1 MKTFISSITLL
12 TFLFFLEVNSLF
24 AQDHK
29 ILMEQIIEHYQKIGQ
44 GLSKGSTEEITQHAN
59 AIVTTTDQIM
69 KLQDGLPKEK
79 REQFNILVK
88 RTNSYA
94 KRLVGNKDIE
104 VLRTE
109 FDVLGKPLIGY
120 LNTFGSDKKYFIYAC
135 EGDMNLWIQENKEPQ
150 QDPYC
155 DSPCG
160 KIIDETRNKGD

>member
-1 MKTFISSITLL
+1 
-12 TFLFFLEVNSLF
+12 
-24 AQDHK
+24 
-29 ILMEQIIEHYQKIGQ
+29 MEQIIKHYQDIGQ
-44 GLSKGSTEEITQHAN
+44 SLSKGSTEEVTQHAN
-59 AIVTTTDQIM
+59 AIVTATEEIM

-104 VLRTE
+104 ALRTE
-109 FDVLGKPLIGY
+109 FDVLSKPVIGY
-120 LNTFGSDKKYFIYAC
+120 LNTFGSDKKYFVYAC

-160 KIIDETRNKGD
+160 KIIGEIGKKGD

>member
-1 MKTFISSITLL
+1 MKTLIISITFL
-12 TFLFFLEVNSLF
+12 TFLFLPEVSPLF

-29 ILMEQIIEHYQKIGQ
+29 ILMEQVIEHYQKIGQ
-44 GLSKGSTEEITQHAN
+44 SLSKGSTEEVTQHAN
-59 AIVTTTDQIM
+59 AIITATDQIM

-79 REQFNILVK
+79 REQFDILMK
-88 RTNSYA
+88 QTNSYA

-104 VLRTE
+104 ELRTE
-109 FDVLGKPLIGY
+109 FDVLSHPLIGY

-135 EGDMNLWIQENKEPQ
+135 EGDMTMWIQENKEPQ

-160 KIIDETRNKGD
+160 KIIDETVKKGD

>member
-12 TFLFFLEVNSLF
+12 TFLFLLEVDPLF

-44 GLSKGSTEEITQHAN
+44 SLSKGSTEEITQHAK
-59 AIVTTTDQIM
+59 AIVTATNQIM

-79 REQFNILVK
+79 RKQFNILVK

-94 KRLVGNKDIE
+94 KKLVGNKDIE
-104 VLRTE
+104 TLRTE
-109 FDVLGKPLIGY
+109 FDVLSKPLIGY
-120 LNTFGSDKKYFIYAC
+120 LNTFGSDKRYFIYAC
-135 EGDMNLWIQENKEPQ
+135 EGDMTLWIQKNKEPQ
-150 QDPYC
+150 EDPYC

-160 KIIDETRNKGD
+160 KILDEIGRKE

>member
-1 MKTFISSITLL
+1 MKTFISSVVLL
-12 TFLFFLEVNSLF
+12 TFLLLLEVNPLF

-29 ILMEQIIEHYQKIGQ
+29 ILMEQVIEHYQKIGQ
-44 GLSKGSTEEITQHAN
+44 NLSKGSTEEVTQHAN
-59 AIVTTTDQIM
+59 AIITTTDQIM

-79 REQFNILVK
+79 REQFDILMK
-88 RTNSYA
+88 QTNSYA

-104 VLRTE
+104 ELRTE
-109 FDVLGKPLIGY
+109 FDVLGKPVIGY

-135 EGDMNLWIQENKEPQ
+135 EGDMNLWIQENREPQ

-160 KIIDETRNKGD
+160 KIIKEIGEK